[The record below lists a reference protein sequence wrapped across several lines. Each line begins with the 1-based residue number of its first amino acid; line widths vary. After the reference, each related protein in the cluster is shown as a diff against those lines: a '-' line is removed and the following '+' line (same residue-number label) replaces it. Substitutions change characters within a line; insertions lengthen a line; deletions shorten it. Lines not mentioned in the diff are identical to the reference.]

1 MAKVIFCLILLKL
14 AASQDC
20 GYCTS
25 CMKRDSRQILITVE
39 LIGSES
45 ILAKVGNKII
55 QGLISNFKFGF
66 FHQYLS
72 YFNCHVWKHYLTGS
86 FRFAKTRQNGPFS
99 AFLINVCPL
108 KM

>member
-14 AASQDC
+14 AAAQDC

-25 CMKRDSRQILITVE
+25 CMKQDSRQILITVE

-55 QGLISNFKFGF
+55 QKVSLAISNLVFFTNFCPIIIDISGNTVKLQASGF
-66 FHQYLS
+66 QKLAKM
-72 YFNCHVWKHYLTGS
+72 KH
-86 FRFAKTRQNGPFS
+86 FWHF
-99 AFLINVCPL
+99 
-108 KM
+108 

>member
-55 QGLISNFKFGF
+55 QKVSLAITNLVFFTNFCPIIIDISDN
-66 FHQYLS
+66 
-72 YFNCHVWKHYLTGS
+72 S
-86 FRFAKTRQNGPFS
+86 F
-99 AFLINVCPL
+99 
-108 KM
+108 

>member
-14 AASQDC
+14 AGAQDC

-55 QGLISNFKFGF
+55 QKVSLVMSN
-66 FHQYLS
+66 L
-72 YFNCHVWKHYLTGS
+72 
-86 FRFAKTRQNGPFS
+86 
-99 AFLINVCPL
+99 AFLTNIRPIIIDLSGNSV
-108 KM
+108 